1 MPSRVETPTLADIAR
16 HTGVSLMTVSRS
28 IRGVGRISKS
38 TRDRVLSAASELGY
52 RPNHAARSTANG
64 RFDAVTIVLSAN
76 PRRSSLPRAVMEW
89 MHDELALH
97 RLHLNVAILPDEQLG
112 DAHVVPELL
121 RQTLSDGL
129 IINYTDNLPP
139 KLAELLDTHRLPA
152 VWINHRRET
161 DAVYHDDQ
169 LGAREAVGRLR
180 ELGHRRIMYAD
191 FTPYPVGEQLH
202 YSTVDRREGYVA
214 AMREA
219 GLEPVVEQALEPG
232 ALRWERL
239 STAIQ
244 RHTPTAVVTY
254 SGQIASVCIYAAAM
268 TGMQVPRDLSVVAID
283 SRVVPYVGF
292 DISTMAVQER
302 RMGVEAARML
312 VRKLRSNAPAAS
324 VAIRP
329 VWQPGESI
337 ASPVPG
343 ASKVRS

>member
-1 MPSRVETPTLADIAR
+1 MSSRVETPTLADIAR

-38 TRDRVLSAASELGY
+38 TRDRVLNAANELGY

-76 PRRSSLPRAVMEW
+76 PRRSSLPRAVMEG

-112 DAHVVPELL
+112 DAQVVPELL

-129 IINYTDNLPP
+129 LINYTDNLPP
-139 KLAELLDTHRLPA
+139 KLTEMLETYRLPA

-169 LGAREAVGRLR
+169 LAARQAVGRLC

-191 FTPYPVGEQLH
+191 LTPYPAGEQLH
-202 YSTVDRREGYVA
+202 YSTIDRRDGYVA

-219 GLEPVVEQALEPG
+219 GLVPAVEQALEPG

-239 STAIQ
+239 AAAIK

-254 SGQIASVCIYAAAM
+254 SGQIASTCAYAAAVM
-268 TGMQVPRDLSVVAID
+268 GMQIPRDLSLVAID

-292 DISTMAVQER
+292 DVSTIAVQER

-312 VRKLRSNAPAAS
+312 VRKLRSSAPIAS

-329 VWQPGESI
+329 AWQPGESV
-337 ASPVPG
+337 ASS
-343 ASKVRS
+343 ASVQV